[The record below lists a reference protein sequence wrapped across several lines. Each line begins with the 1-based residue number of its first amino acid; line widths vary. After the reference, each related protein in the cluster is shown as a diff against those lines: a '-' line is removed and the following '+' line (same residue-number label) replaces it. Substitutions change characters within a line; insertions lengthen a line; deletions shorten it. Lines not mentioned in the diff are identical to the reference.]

1 MAKRYIV
8 DVRDL
13 TPEEREAV
21 RDRLEGWAFMVCNQ
35 YRGDFEL
42 IAFEVIWDR
51 QEDFL
56 SSSVCPSHCH
66 CFEI

>member
-8 DVRDL
+8 DVRNL
-13 TPEEREAV
+13 MPEEKGAV
-21 RDRLEGWAFMVCNQ
+21 RKQLEGWAFMVINQ

-51 QEDFL
+51 PEDFL
-56 SSSVCPSHCH
+56 SSRFCPSNCH